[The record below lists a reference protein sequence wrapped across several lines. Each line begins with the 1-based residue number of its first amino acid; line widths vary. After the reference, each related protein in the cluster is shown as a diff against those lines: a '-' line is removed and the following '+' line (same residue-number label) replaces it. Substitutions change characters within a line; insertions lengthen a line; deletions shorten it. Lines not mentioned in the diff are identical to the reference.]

1 MLDEKAK
8 IHHRMMEERV
18 MCVATMLILCCLM
31 MVGTM
36 LAVTSQY
43 QDKQVANMINASNHN
58 LNTREEE
65 TT

>member
-1 MLDEKAK
+1 
-8 IHHRMMEERV
+8 MEERV

-43 QDKQVANMINASNHN
+43 QDKLVANMINSSNHN
-58 LNTREEE
+58 LNTMEEE
-65 TT
+65 TN